1 MYPGGCEVLGVC
13 HVKDRKDSEFGHSEP
28 LSFPNKSCFWVPH
41 GGLGLLL
48 SEVFLKQR
56 WRFLSKTSMRR
67 SHPLWYQC
75 HITDHIFTSCNV
87 HICACISFCTNYMPK
102 TNRNTSV
109 CVWCVCVNTHTLVSK
124 SSCSNYPRGSSVA
137 LPPKRGAVPGRPR
150 GHCQFFELKPKT
162 PSILMGF
169 P

>member
-56 WRFLSKTSMRR
+56 WRVFVKNINEEIPSIMVPMSYHR
-67 SHPLWYQC
+67 SHL
-75 HITDHIFTSCNV
+75 HI
-87 HICACISFCTNYMPK
+87 M
-102 TNRNTSV
+102 
-109 CVWCVCVNTHTLVSK
+109 
-124 SSCSNYPRGSSVA
+124 
-137 LPPKRGAVPGRPR
+137 
-150 GHCQFFELKPKT
+150 
-162 PSILMGF
+162 
-169 P
+169 